1 MFDLNSIIF
10 LCGNRLMSVLK
21 KLIKFYELCYSIDVA
36 SLMKVKL
43 MCQYCYLVVLCSF
56 EC

>member
-1 MFDLNSIIF
+1 MFDFNSIIF
-10 LCGNRLMSVLK
+10 LCGNRLMSLLK

-43 MCQYCYLVVLCSF
+43 MC
-56 EC
+56 